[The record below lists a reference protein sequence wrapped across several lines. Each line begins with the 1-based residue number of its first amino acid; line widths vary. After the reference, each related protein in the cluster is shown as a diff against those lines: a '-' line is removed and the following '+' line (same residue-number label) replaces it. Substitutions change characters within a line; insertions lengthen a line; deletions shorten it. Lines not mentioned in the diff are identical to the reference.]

1 MARNDDHAR
10 DRACVRRKNEEDGR
24 RTARPLVQGRR
35 RSQLRAE
42 AACRCVPLLRY
53 KRAIWKR
60 GATPIVRD
68 AARVKRFGGEGIAN
82 GSSDDGLA
90 IVQRWMVGRFFLD
103 YATSNNTGMDMGG
116 IDIIRFQSLIKFACT

>member
-1 MARNDDHAR
+1 MRETIHAR

-42 AACRCVPLLRY
+42 AACRCVPLSRY

-60 GATPIVRD
+60 GATPIVRAED
-68 AARVKRFGGEGIAN
+68 AARVKRRDRQAIRREG
-82 GSSDDGLA
+82 
-90 IVQRWMVGRFFLD
+90 V
-103 YATSNNTGMDMGG
+103 
-116 IDIIRFQSLIKFACT
+116 